1 MTMKEDD
8 KDPRNINILE
18 TEGHR
23 EVEGPQLENPVITTP
38 LKTRHVNIGMEAKL
52 KFTKIGDY

>member
-1 MTMKEDD
+1 MKEDD